1 MRREEAIMTLKE
13 LKSTVSDDEYT
24 IFKVIE
30 DDGYRECFDMAISAL
45 EREDNIIK
53 QIEAIL
59 ERNHSDEQ

>member
-1 MRREEAIMTLKE
+1 MTREEAIMTLKE

-30 DDGYRECFDMAISAL
+30 DDGYIECFDMAISAL

-53 QIEAIL
+53 QIESIL
-59 ERNHSDEQ
+59 ERNHRDEQ